1 MITNKSLKSFESRIY
16 GLPFTMLNM
25 WFFFKIYCYES
36 NLPTHF
42 SMSSLDSQICF
53 APFVS
58 SKNVSMTINA
68 MANKKRRKDMQWSTN
83 HYNLKT
89 EGKTTWTPPKNGCK
103 RMCSGRVSNIF
114 LSVGI
119 RFGHQTWFSA
129 FCTLMKDKI
138 VEAILYTT

>member
-1 MITNKSLKSFESRIY
+1 MVCHSQCSICGFFSKSITLSVNL
-16 GLPFTMLNM
+16 
-25 WFFFKIYCYES
+25 S

-68 MANKKRRKDMQWSTN
+68 MANKKRRKDMQWSTK

-129 FCTLMKDKI
+129 FCTLIKDKI